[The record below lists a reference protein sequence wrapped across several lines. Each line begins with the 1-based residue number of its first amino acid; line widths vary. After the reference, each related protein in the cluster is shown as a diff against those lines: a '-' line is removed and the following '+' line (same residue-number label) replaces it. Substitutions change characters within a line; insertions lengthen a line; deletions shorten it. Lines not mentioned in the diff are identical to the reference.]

1 MFGVKLFVFAR
12 YGNLV
17 TYFPRCLLFTA
28 LTLGSAVDPPVQQHW
43 ETEEFG
49 NLVEFHLPDLK

>member
-1 MFGVKLFVFAR
+1 VFKLFVFAG

-17 TYFPRCLLFTA
+17 TYFSPLLLFAA
-28 LTLGSAVDPPVQQHW
+28 LTLGLAVDPPVHQHW

-49 NLVEFHLPDLK
+49 NLVGFGVPDLK